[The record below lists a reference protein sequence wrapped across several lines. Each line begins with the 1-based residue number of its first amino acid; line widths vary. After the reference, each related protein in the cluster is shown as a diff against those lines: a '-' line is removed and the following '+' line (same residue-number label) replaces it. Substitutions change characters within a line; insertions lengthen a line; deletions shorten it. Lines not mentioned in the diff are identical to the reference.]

1 MTTPGNTEGG
11 PPNGGNRPPKHR
23 IGIALLFSLQQE
35 RDEEQRDER
44 GERARGTS
52 AAGRTA
58 GSGHCVVSVV
68 HVSVPIRPDE
78 REYHRVRTCLR
89 VRFRYAPVI
98 HDGKGAGVR
107 NVRRDGVLIPVHDV
121 SARRH
126 RSGLVHLRDRFVSRA
141 AVRFDDER
149 PGVAVFVPVIRS
161 ASRELPRSADVIRRR
176 RFRRGV
182 VRFQDGAACK
192 GDSAQT

>member
-1 MTTPGNTEGG
+1 MTAPGNTESG
-11 PPNGGNRPPKHR
+11 PPNGGNRSPKHR

-78 REYHRVRTCLR
+78 R
-89 VRFRYAPVI
+89 
-98 HDGKGAGVR
+98 
-107 NVRRDGVLIPVHDV
+107 
-121 SARRH
+121 
-126 RSGLVHLRDRFVSRA
+126 
-141 AVRFDDER
+141 
-149 PGVAVFVPVIRS
+149 
-161 ASRELPRSADVIRRR
+161 
-176 RFRRGV
+176 
-182 VRFQDGAACK
+182 
-192 GDSAQT
+192 